1 MLVLSGCVRSLS
13 AAPSPARV
21 LSCARGLVCRARLP
35 AGRRAP
41 RRARC
46 SRAEREAVRWA
57 ELYGWS
63 KSVVVLCRACAAA
76 ARRVASLASLALPM
90 QGYRRA
96 SRARGA
102 GERVRARARAGEA
115 SQHEARCGLSAF
127 GTHRARRSCG
137 AARPRLRGPDPPAA
151 AGDGAGAASGSVG
164 EGRGRGGA
172 REGGGPSLGLHC
184 VITASIGGGS
194 DVPNTRAR
202 RLLTLSLGLGSGRLS
217 IPDSRAARRV
227 AETDKCVRGNRGQG
241 RLVISVRNR

>member
-1 MLVLSGCVRSLS
+1 
-13 AAPSPARV
+13 
-21 LSCARGLVCRARLP
+21 
-35 AGRRAP
+35 
-41 RRARC
+41 
-46 SRAEREAVRWA
+46 
-57 ELYGWS
+57 
-63 KSVVVLCRACAAA
+63 
-76 ARRVASLASLALPM
+76 M

-202 RLLTLSLGLGSGRLS
+202 RLLTLPLGLGSGRLS

-241 RLVISVRNR
+241 RLVISVRIAHRLPPPFLPSPLLQRAALLARSFAATLAGAAAPPRRRAAGERRARARWPSVRRRSAPPPFSLRQFVRRSRCCRWRRPVATAAAAAALR